1 MTVHKIGSIEVF
13 EIDQNIDQYTRKQRE
28 KQIENMF
35 RNQYQ
40 GKEITLIRCGNSISA
55 LINRITRNNHTV
67 KRHSHNQRESNLEY
81 KKRQDLTFS
90 GDYLE
95 LISDLTYVN
104 SQRDNYP
111 SQSRSHTTN
120 TVWHYFKKEI
130 ICQNHKFKVILDVR
144 ENNGRYTIYNTKLK
158 EVPFPPRNQPV
169 QNKLATSS
177 MNHISQSDEKIK
189 EKYILNR
196 EWMDDDLFKVVI
208 KNPENPFYVEAVCK
222 TVKKKIEYYITD
234 GQHVYPIQKGDIEKQ
249 ALNLILETIENETGI
264 AEDGIDE
271 TLNR

>member
-144 ENNGRYTIYNTKLK
+144 ENDGRYTIYNTKLK
-158 EVPFPPRNQPV
+158 EVPFPPRNQPL
-169 QNKLATSS
+169 QNMLATSS
-177 MNHISQSDEKIK
+177 VDIIANQKNNYNQNDIQIEWINNNILKIIK
-189 EKYILNR
+189 E
-196 EWMDDDLFKVVI
+196 FKAAGVTVSAVYKTI
-208 KNPENPFYVEAVCK
+208 KKEVNYY
-222 TVKKKIEYYITD
+222 IEYA
-234 GQHVYPIQKGDIEKQ
+234 GDTKLIKKN
-249 ALNLILETIENETGI
+249 NLTNDLINEFDEI
-264 AEDGIDE
+264 MEEECGIDRNDFDDG
-271 TLNR
+271 LQI